1 MTNPTSSAESDLI
14 LSPGPEDGPVLAGIH
29 AEAFHAPWD
38 AAAFESLLAQTGVF
52 AIRAPDGFIL
62 CRVVI
67 DEAEILT
74 LAVLP
79 TARRSGLGARLT
91 HAAAEFAAQAG
102 AERLFL
108 EVAEDNVAARALY
121 DRTGFIQTGRRKKY
135 YENVDGSR
143 SDALLL
149 TRELSQPLPTR

>member
-1 MTNPTSSAESDLI
+1 MTDPTSGIEPEMM
-14 LSPGPEDGPVLAGIH
+14 LSPGPEDGPVLAAIH
-29 AEAFHAPWD
+29 VEAFHAPWNT
-38 AAAFESLLAQTGVF
+38 AAFESLLAQAGVF
-52 AIRAPDGFIL
+52 AIRSPDGFIL
-62 CRVVI
+62 CRVVV

-74 LAVLP
+74 LAVRP
-79 TARRSGLGARLT
+79 TARRTGLGARLT
-91 HAAAEFAAQAG
+91 HAAADFAAQAG

-121 DRTGFIQTGRRKKY
+121 VRTGFAQTGQRKNY
-135 YENVDGSR
+135 YANADGSR

>member
-1 MTNPTSSAESDLI
+1 MTDPTSSSEPDLI
-14 LSPGPEDGPVLAGIH
+14 LSPGPEDGRVMAEIH
-29 AEAFHAPWD
+29 AEAFHAPWNT
-38 AAAFESLLAQTGVF
+38 AALESLLAQTGVF
-52 AIRAPDGFIL
+52 AIRASNGFIL
-62 CRVVI
+62 CRVVV

-91 HAAAEFAAQAG
+91 QAAADFAAQAG

-135 YENVDGSR
+135 YENADGSR

-149 TRELSQPLPTR
+149 IRELPQPLPTR